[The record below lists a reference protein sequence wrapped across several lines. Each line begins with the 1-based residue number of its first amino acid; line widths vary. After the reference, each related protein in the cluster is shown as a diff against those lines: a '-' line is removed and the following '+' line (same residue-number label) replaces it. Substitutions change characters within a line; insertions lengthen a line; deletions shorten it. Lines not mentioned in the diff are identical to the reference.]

1 MKGQVEAVGAKMC
14 NGFFLLLEVSICTGE
29 FARLTAFYPCQNS
42 LKIPCNTFVVL
53 YDLENFCY
61 SLNKLFCE
69 WGQNL
74 EIEMFGF
81 LIQVCLL

>member
-1 MKGQVEAVGAKMC
+1 MC

-53 YDLENFCY
+53 YDLENFC
-61 SLNKLFCE
+61 KL
-69 WGQNL
+69 GQNL